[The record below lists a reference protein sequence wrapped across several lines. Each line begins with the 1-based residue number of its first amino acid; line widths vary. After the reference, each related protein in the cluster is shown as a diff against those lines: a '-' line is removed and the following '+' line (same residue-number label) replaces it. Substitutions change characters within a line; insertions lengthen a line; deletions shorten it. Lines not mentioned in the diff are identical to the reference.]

1 MKNYINIALSILA
14 ATCLITN
21 AATYQGQA
29 TGADLDRT
37 HLTLGA
43 GIAEAGK
50 VLTVN
55 NDINVSNIN
64 KLAAIELGVPNITLV
79 STSTAIR
86 LSTTATILWGNDT
99 SPNAVLGQ
107 SSGDSIY
114 LRHVPTPG
122 ANAVTNSIVLA
133 NSALNAVM
141 SNTNLLSITPTRVAL
156 GAWNPVTASN
166 AYLGGVLSTN
176 WSNAIVPFI
185 SISATNLTLGN
196 RFTSIANSNGM
207 DWSYLSSGLTLGPKV
222 FSPSTAFTGNASAAL
237 ILSNGNLQIIGK
249 GFSSAGVEGLRGYP
263 NNVIIGAG
271 ENGSGW
277 YSAGSN
283 SMPFIRF
290 VRSITNSAYPDG
302 QPRSMA
308 IYPSPYSNWLCIVPG
323 TIANGSTLIGG
334 DPGTVIL
341 DTSNAKYFNVA
352 TNYFFGAGIT
362 GNFDI
367 AEGKLSMY
375 GESFTTRLE
384 SNIWQTADSTTN
396 YALRA
401 NDGIFPVYGYGQS
414 GGGYDGSSY
423 VNNFGQRIDFRTTNS
438 ARDVF
443 NIYAVDTN
451 QIPNNRGGMTI
462 WAYGLAHTSSYTA
475 GSRSPYFALGL
486 HSVTSANQSVLFFTN
501 ARGTND
507 TQHDTEIWN
516 GAMEGGSK
524 KVVTISA
531 EGHMI
536 IHSGSVTAAEGFIG
550 NGVNITNMN
559 FGVNSLGKFLGIYTN
574 ISPNTTVG
582 VTNGAYFLDSGSNTV
597 NFSINGTWKY
607 INLNSF

>member
-14 ATCLITN
+14 ATCVISH

-50 VLTVN
+50 VLAVN
-55 NDINVSNIN
+55 NDLNVSNIN

-86 LSTTATILWGNDT
+86 LSTTATLLWGNDT

-114 LRHVPTPG
+114 LRHVPTPS
-122 ANAVTNSIVLA
+122 ANAVTNSIVLG
-133 NSALNAVM
+133 NSSLDAVM
-141 SNTNLLSITPTRVAL
+141 SNTNLLSIAPTRVAL

-166 AYLGGVLSTN
+166 AYLGGVLGAN

-196 RFTSIANSNGM
+196 RFTSITDSNGTN
-207 DWSYLSSGLTLGPKV
+207 WSYLSSGLTLGPMA

-237 ILSNGNLQIIGK
+237 VLSNGNFQIIGK
-249 GFSSAGVEGLRGYP
+249 GFSSAGIEGLRGYP

-290 VRSITNSAYPDG
+290 VRSVTNSAYPDG

-352 TNYFFGAGIT
+352 TNYIFGAGIT
-362 GNFDI
+362 GNFNL
-367 AEGKLSMY
+367 ASGTLSMY
-375 GESFTTRLE
+375 GDNVSQLLV
-384 SNIWQTADSTTN
+384 SNSWLMADSTTN
-396 YALRA
+396 YVRRTGDSMTGALDGQIGDYNVTWGYYGTIRTNGA
-401 NDGIFPVYGYGQS
+401 NNACVGINSVADGILS
-414 GGGYDGSSY
+414 GMRVIPNPLIPAQIANLNIGTYYANG
-423 VNNFGQRIDFRTTNS
+423 TT
-438 ARDVF
+438 VGVLQEQCW
-443 NIYAVDTN
+443 AVDLD
-451 QIPNNRGGMTI
+451 G
-462 WAYGLAHTSSYTA
+462 
-475 GSRSPYFALGL
+475 
-486 HSVTSANQSVLFFTN
+486 
-501 ARGTND
+501 
-507 TQHDTEIWN
+507 N
-516 GAMEGGSK
+516 GAGDFWRLKFIDGGTATQTLARLYSLD
-524 KVVTISA
+524 
-531 EGHMI
+531 G
-536 IHSGSVTAAEGFIG
+536 TAANAVLIITNGVYYGDGVGITNLNTDVAIG
-550 NGVNITNMN
+550 NGRL
-559 FGVNSLGKFLGIYTN
+559 SAFLGIYTN
-574 ISPNTTVG
+574 KNPTTVSG

-607 INLNSF
+607 VKLNNF